1 MGNHHTSCMVATA
14 PLCTVPL
21 RGIFPEWN
29 GGDGLWQSHMQT
41 TGFCRLWW
49 PYLFHVGTGR
59 RSFCTSLHHCFFNL
73 PAAISYQKARRL
85 AKFQNLKFQINFE
98 KFKSFRS
105 SHTVSMSTAGNKSI
119 YPCPFHTSPILLI
132 QSVLGEK
139 TGKFL
144 VMSDLLRNV
153 SRLDL

>member
-1 MGNHHTSCMVATA
+1 MGNRHTSCMVATA

-59 RSFCTSLHHCFFNL
+59 RSFCTSFHYGYFKF
-73 PAAISYQKARRL
+73 ASRISLSEAGATRRIFEIFW
-85 AKFQNLKFQINFE
+85 KFQFWKFQIF
-98 KFKSFRS
+98 FKSFLS
-105 SHTVSMSTAGNKSI
+105 SHTLTIETACN
-119 YPCPFHTSPILLI
+119 PTL
-132 QSVLGEK
+132 
-139 TGKFL
+139 
-144 VMSDLLRNV
+144 
-153 SRLDL
+153 SRTQRATFLDLFRKARFSWYDQY